1 MRILCRD
8 ENNNIALIDAT
19 AIGKG
24 VTKYVSIAIAGG
36 NPLISDDEELY
47 KNFDDIV
54 ITYAGEPYI
63 DLRNYKFVD
72 YEVSAADI
80 FKSLL

>member
-24 VTKYVSIAIAGG
+24 ATKFVSIAIAGG

-47 KNFDDIV
+47 KDFDDI
-54 ITYAGEPYI
+54 IISNADKPYI

-72 YEVSAADI
+72 YEVTATDI